1 MNVLSRNYFRM
12 LRNGA
17 FGDKEPM
24 EPMSKYKWDLLY
36 KRAEEEEVLSYLK
49 DDVPHASINFEN
61 HKQTRR
67 FKKIAKAEYHA
78 IDTSLDTLDMLN
90 ILLYNIDRTLS
101 GKTSIHGIVE
111 MGRFLRR
118 KGDKVDFVKLESWL
132 HQLRIYNMAR
142 LHASVLIA
150 LFGFSIEELPFMN
163 KEASKAEQLG
173 QEDQQL
179 TFSYLAYY
187 PVSTTH
193 SMFRRLHHA
202 ITEIEE

>member
-24 EPMSKYKWDLLY
+24 EPMSKFKWAMLY
-36 KRAEEEEVLSYLK
+36 KRAENEGVLSYLK
-49 DDVPHASINFEN
+49 EDAPHVSINFED
-61 HKQTRR
+61 HKQSRR

-101 GKTSIHGIVE
+101 GKTSIHGIIE

-132 HQLRIYNMAR
+132 HQLGTYRMAR

-150 LFGFSIEELPFMN
+150 LFGFSIDELPFMN
-163 KEASKAEQLG
+163 KEALMAERLG
-173 QEDQQL
+173 HEDQRL
-179 TFSYLAYY
+179 TLSYLAYY

-193 SMFRRLHHA
+193 SMFRRLHNA

>member
-142 LHASVLIA
+142 LHASVLIVKPCGTGSPSEAISARLAPLPPSNSRMLA
-150 LFGFSIEELPFMN
+150 LPSVLPQP
-163 KEASKAEQLG
+163 KK
-173 QEDQQL
+173 
-179 TFSYLAYY
+179 
-187 PVSTTH
+187 
-193 SMFRRLHHA
+193 
-202 ITEIEE
+202 